1 MSTVGNFNWNHADS
15 RGVKALFAAIKFNIF
30 TFILL
35 LFSTHIIYIPVLR
48 EYAKLGFDYGN
59 TILVFA
65 LIIYLILLPF
75 KATLTKSKNRRK
87 N

>member
-1 MSTVGNFNWNHADS
+1 MALSVEDSTPLAS
-15 RGVKALFAAIKFNIF
+15 RTLFASIKFNIF

-35 LFSTHIIYIPVLR
+35 LFSSHLMYIPILR

-65 LIIYLILLPF
+65 LIYYLISFAIISLSA
-75 KATLTKSKNRRK
+75 KRRE

>member
-1 MSTVGNFNWNHADS
+1 MSTVGNFDWNQAEY
-15 RGVKALFAAIKFNIF
+15 RGGRALFTTVKFNIF

-65 LIIYLILLPF
+65 LITYLILLPF
-75 KATLTKSKNRRK
+75 KTTFTKSKNRRE

>member
-1 MSTVGNFNWNHADS
+1 MVLSVEDS
-15 RGVKALFAAIKFNIF
+15 APLASRTLFASIKFNIF

-35 LFSTHIIYIPVLR
+35 LFSSHLMYIPILR

-65 LIIYLILLPF
+65 LIYYLISFAMISLSA
-75 KATLTKSKNRRK
+75 KRRE

>member
-1 MSTVGNFNWNHADS
+1 MALSVEDSTPLAS
-15 RGVKALFAAIKFNIF
+15 RTLFASIKFNIF

-35 LFSTHIIYIPVLR
+35 LFSSHLMYIPILR

-65 LIIYLILLPF
+65 LIYYLISFAIISLSA
-75 KATLTKSKNRRK
+75 KRRK

>member
-1 MSTVGNFNWNHADS
+1 MELSVEDSTPLAS
-15 RGVKALFAAIKFNIF
+15 RTLFASIKFNIF

-35 LFSTHIIYIPVLR
+35 LFSSHLMYIPILR

-65 LIIYLILLPF
+65 LIYYLISFAIISLSV
-75 KATLTKSKNRRK
+75 KRRK

>member
-1 MSTVGNFNWNHADS
+1 MVVSVEDS
-15 RGVKALFAAIKFNIF
+15 APLASRTLFASIKFNIF

-35 LFSTHIIYIPVLR
+35 LFSSHVIYMPVLR
-48 EYAKLGFDYGN
+48 EYAKMGFSYAN

-65 LIIYLILLPF
+65 LIYYLISFVTVSLTNMDLPF
-75 KATLTKSKNRRK
+75 TIRRK

>member
-1 MSTVGNFNWNHADS
+1 MVLSVEDPAPLAS
-15 RGVKALFAAIKFNIF
+15 RTLFASIKFNIF

-35 LFSTHIIYIPVLR
+35 LFSSHLMYIPILR

-65 LIIYLILLPF
+65 LIYYLISFAIISLSA
-75 KATLTKSKNRRK
+75 KRRE

>member
-1 MSTVGNFNWNHADS
+1 M
-15 RGVKALFAAIKFNIF
+15 
-30 TFILL
+30 
-35 LFSTHIIYIPVLR
+35 YIPILR

-65 LIIYLILLPF
+65 LIYYLISFAIISLSA
-75 KATLTKSKNRRK
+75 KRRE

>member
-1 MSTVGNFNWNHADS
+1 MVLSVEDPAPLAS
-15 RGVKALFAAIKFNIF
+15 RTLVASIKFNIF

-35 LFSTHIIYIPVLR
+35 LFSSHLMYIPILR

-65 LIIYLILLPF
+65 LIYYLISFAIISLSA
-75 KATLTKSKNRRK
+75 KREKN
-87 N
+87 

>member
-1 MSTVGNFNWNHADS
+1 MSTVGNFDWNQAEY
-15 RGVKALFAAIKFNIF
+15 RGGRALFTTVKFNIF

-65 LIIYLILLPF
+65 LIIYLI
-75 KATLTKSKNRRK
+75 
-87 N
+87 

>member
-1 MSTVGNFNWNHADS
+1 MALSVEDSTPLAS
-15 RGVKALFAAIKFNIF
+15 RTLFASIKFNIF

-35 LFSTHIIYIPVLR
+35 LFSSHLMYIPILR

-65 LIIYLILLPF
+65 LIYYLISFAIISLPA
-75 KATLTKSKNRRK
+75 KRRE

>member
-1 MSTVGNFNWNHADS
+1 MALSMEDSTPLAS
-15 RGVKALFAAIKFNIF
+15 RTLFASIKYNIF

-35 LFSTHIIYIPVLR
+35 LFSSHLMYIPILR

-65 LIIYLILLPF
+65 LIYYLISFAIISLSA
-75 KATLTKSKNRRK
+75 KRRE

>member
-1 MSTVGNFNWNHADS
+1 MVLSVEYPAPLAS
-15 RGVKALFAAIKFNIF
+15 RTLFASIKFNIF

-35 LFSTHIIYIPVLR
+35 LFSSHLMYIPILR

-65 LIIYLILLPF
+65 LISYLISFAISLSA
-75 KATLTKSKNRRK
+75 KREKN
-87 N
+87 

>member
-1 MSTVGNFNWNHADS
+1 MALSVEDSTPLAS
-15 RGVKALFAAIKFNIF
+15 RTLFASIKFNIF

-35 LFSTHIIYIPVLR
+35 LFSSHLMYIPILR

-65 LIIYLILLPF
+65 LIYYLISFVTVSLTNMDLPF
-75 KATLTKSKNRRK
+75 TIRRK

>member
-1 MSTVGNFNWNHADS
+1 MVLSVEDPAPLAS
-15 RGVKALFAAIKFNIF
+15 RTLFASIKFNIF

-35 LFSTHIIYIPVLR
+35 LFSSHLMYIPILR

-65 LIIYLILLPF
+65 LIFCLISFAIISLSA
-75 KATLTKSKNRRK
+75 KRSKYVK
-87 N
+87 